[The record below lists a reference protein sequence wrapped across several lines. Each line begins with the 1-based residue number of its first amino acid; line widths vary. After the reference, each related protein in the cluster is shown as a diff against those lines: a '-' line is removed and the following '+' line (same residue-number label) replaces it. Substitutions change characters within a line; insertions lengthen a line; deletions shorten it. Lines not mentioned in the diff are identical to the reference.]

1 MTPDEQQAAETL
13 RTKIQSR
20 FPDLSPTVGDGA
32 MGVTISLGVDQ
43 ARFSEIEAAMQD
55 ATMEVMLD
63 SGVLVMLSP

>member
-1 MTPDEQQAAETL
+1 
-13 RTKIQSR
+13 
-20 FPDLSPTVGDGA
+20 